1 MSIEKINIGGADVE
15 IADATAR
22 QNITTLQGEV
32 NTIKGNIETNTTNIS
47 SNTDNITTLNN
58 TLGSEPLQTTA
69 QTVKGAINEVKQAVG
84 EGGGGMTATYNA
96 STNTLTIA

>member
-22 QNITTLQGEV
+22 QNIATLQGEV
-32 NTIKGNIETNTTNIS
+32 NTVKGNVETNTTNIS
-47 SNTDNITTLNN
+47 SNTDNITSLNN
-58 TLGSEPLQTTA
+58 TIGSEPLQTTA
-69 QTVKGAINEVKQAVG
+69 QTVKGAINEVKQSIV

>member
-1 MSIEKINIGGADVE
+1 MSIQKINIGGTDVE

-32 NTIKGNIETNTTNIS
+32 NTVKGNVETNTTNIS
-47 SNTDNITTLNN
+47 SNADNIITINN
-58 TLGSEPLQTTA
+58 TIGNETLQTTA
-69 QTVKGAINEVKQAVG
+69 QTLKGAINEVKQSVV
-84 EGGGGMTATYNA
+84 EGSGGMTATYNS